1 MKTTLTPKEAK
12 EIIGRYW
19 GDGNNLPRSV
29 YLDIETR
36 LPESYSLPILDRLLE
51 VCGLLETYNKRNR
64 PAFAAF
70 RQWWMA
76 VTWNDLNP

>member
-1 MKTTLTPKEAK
+1 MTPKESK
-12 EIIGRYW
+12 QIIGRYW

-29 YLDIETR
+29 FLDIDGR
-36 LPESYSLPILDRLLE
+36 LPDSDLPILDRLLS
-51 VCGLLETYNKRNR
+51 VCGLLAQYNNRNR

-76 VTWNDLNP
+76 VTWNDLNH